1 MKQAYQKLWLLALL
15 LTLWAPAAQAQ
26 SGPYGNEWI
35 VPGQQ
40 YYKIKVARDG
50 LYRLNYQ
57 YLQQAGISGVSP
69 QRLQLWRRGKEV
81 AIHVGGNTTALDNS
95 TFIEF
100 FGQRNDAALD
110 RGMYLTAADQAQ
122 PYYSLFT
129 DTASYFLTWSNS
141 AAGKRMVQSNPAA
154 TSAPHASRVRKPLQV
169 YSFRYNVVNDE
180 VGYNTYQPWA
190 ERGEGFFSNEFGEAG
205 YSITF
210 DSVWAVTSGAAL
222 QVSVQVVGK
231 TTGGHETQV
240 SVVGANGTVRVLG
253 SLVYNNFSF
262 ARGTYQLL
270 PSERLGN
277 GRVTVRVEQKLG
289 KTLNATYGDVARVAF
304 AQLHYKQSVRWPQ
317 RQTQLLFS
325 NDSTLAGPAY
335 YQLDSIPST
344 VRGYDVTDP
353 YTVQRIEGQA
363 GTSGTQRGF
372 TFSSANGRTRNLL
385 LADAERALVP
395 ATPKRVF
402 FRSISPAAY
411 NFLIVT
417 SRVLMKPAG
426 TGATAVPNVVR
437 AYANY
442 RASALG
448 GGWDTLVVT
457 SEQLYDQFHYG
468 EQSALAVRQFA
479 QWMLAG
485 STRPQTLLLLGKG
498 LGVSEATG
506 CGSVTGGAAYHRQYP
521 LLYGDCSGTNPVRNL
536 VPASTRGI
544 SDIFFT
550 ANWQSGDYRPRMI
563 TGRIAAQTPQQVL
576 NYLNKLR
583 EHEALGYEPWR
594 KNVIH
599 IVGSDKSRPWEDP
612 LFTGYLNTYARYVQS
627 PPFAGQ
633 VIKLYRRETFP
644 GTIPGDA
651 PLNLAPDFNAGV
663 GFISYFGH
671 GGPNNLEFNIPDI
684 RLAATG
690 FVNKGKYPVWY
701 VSGCSSGNS
710 FTAAGSFGGE
720 NYLFAE
726 DKGIIGFLAD
736 SDLGYDPDLHEL
748 HTEMMK
754 LLFAD
759 NTWYGKPIAEVQQ
772 EANRRLGVGLSVND
786 NLQARKIAS
795 LMNTIWQGDPA
806 LKLFSPL
813 QPDFQTADARLQIS
827 PSVVPATAGARF
839 ELKLGV
845 SNPGRI
851 ASGDLAIRVTRTVG
865 SGAPVVVN
873 FTVPQARQDTTY
885 TLALTNP
892 ATGSVAGQNTF
903 QVDLDPDN
911 LIAESDETNNR
922 ATLNYTFLTGG
933 VTTLSPPEFA
943 IVGNRAVRLVAQ
955 SNVATSTARDYDL
968 ELDTVQTFTSALV
981 QRTKINA
988 IMVPEWQPTLPTL
1001 AGQDSVVWYWRVRLA
1016 VPQGDESANWATS
1029 SFRVIN
1035 GRTQGGWSQSHPGQF
1050 RRDERAGVEVAVP
1063 GGQWTFNAATQE
1075 ATITSTRIG
1084 PARQWETLYHTIRT
1098 SPTGE
1103 YTLRL
1108 LGTDTLGKTTVLNP
1122 DVTSRA
1128 QPLSAVSA
1136 QQYPYLQ
1143 LQAVLRETTT
1153 GVTPQLE
1160 QWLITYQGVPEGV
1173 VRPSAT
1179 PLTAAALTQ
1188 QAQRT
1193 GTLTIPVSFQ
1203 NVADYSFTAPLV
1215 GYVVVRSNNA
1225 GVPRERYYPLAGAAL
1240 TAHSQRDYSVTLDV
1254 RGLFGTLSG
1263 QVVLNP
1269 RRQPEQHYFNNELT
1283 LPPFEVTNND
1293 TPPVLDVA
1301 FDGRHLLNGEIV
1313 SPQPIISIQ
1322 LRDIDKLRPI
1332 SSRSNFIVVLT
1343 PKSTGVPMTVDLNS
1357 SGIVFVA
1364 DSAQGTARLEYQPGK
1379 IKGLEAGVYTLEVQ
1393 GRDGSGNLAGTEP
1406 YRITFEVIT
1415 ESTITNVFPYPNPV
1429 TSKTKFVFTLTGSTL
1444 PRNMKIQIVSL
1455 TGRVVKEI
1463 MMADLGPLRI
1473 GNNITEYAW
1482 DGTDDYGDRLANG
1495 TYLYRVVLDDPS
1507 GEFKQRA
1514 TGGDRAFK
1522 KDWGKLVLLR

>member
-1 MKQAYQKLWLLALL
+1 MKQAYQKLWLLALLL

-57 YLQQAGISGVSP
+57 YLQQAGISGVNP

-110 RGMYLTAADQAQ
+110 RALYKNAADQTHTL
-122 PYYSLFT
+122 YSLYT
-129 DTASYFLTWSNS
+129 DTASYFLTWSATTNGRRMEQPAPVAGS
-141 AAGKRMVQSNPAA
+141 AIHTHWLKPALTVYRNA
-154 TSAPHASRVRKPLQV
+154 YSDVDKQV
-169 YSFRYNVVNDE
+169 YSYS
-180 VGYNTYQPWA
+180 PWLDA
-190 ERGEGFFSNEFGEAG
+190 GEGFLSRPVGSGSDPFGGVPVTQTFSSPTTREVATQGNLMVEMVLVGTTRFNHAG
-205 YSITF
+205 TIY
-210 DSVWAVTSGAAL
+210 
-222 QVSVQVVGK
+222 
-231 TTGGHETQV
+231 
-240 SVVGANGTVRVLG
+240 VVGAAGERQL
-253 SLVYNNFSF
+253 
-262 ARGTYQLL
+262 GTYQLTAYNKVVL
-270 PSERLGN
+270 RYPLQRTDIAAN
-277 GRVTVRVEQKLG
+277 GRVQIRLLADVSNSTTNTPTHVRVG
-289 KTLNATYGDVARVAF
+289 YIRVTYPQI
-304 AQLHYKQSVRWPQ
+304 AQWTAGQDSVSLR
-317 RQTQLLFS
+317 
-325 NDSTLAGPAY
+325 NDSTLTGPAY
-335 YQLDSIPST
+335 YQLSGAPTS
-344 VRGYDVTDP
+344 VMGYDVTDP
-353 YTVQRIEGQA
+353 YNVQRIV
-363 GTSGTQRGF
+363 GTAGTQRSYVF
-372 TFSSANGRTRNLL
+372 PAANNRTRSLM
-385 LADAERALVP
+385 LADAAQLPEP
-395 ATPKRVF
+395 AQPLKRVQ
-402 FRSISPAAY
+402 FRAISAAAH
-411 NFLIVT
+411 NFIIIT

-426 TGATAVPNVVR
+426 TGTGAVTDAVR
-437 AYANY
+437 AYATY
-442 RASALG
+442 RASTIG

-457 SEQLYDQFHYG
+457 SEQLYDQFYYG
-468 EQSALAVRQFA
+468 DKSVLALRQFSL
-479 QWMLAG
+479 WMLNG
-485 STRPQTLLLLGKG
+485 STRPKSLLLLGKG
-498 LGVSEATG
+498 LGAGEYD
-506 CGSVTGGAAYHRQYP
+506 CGAYHRQVP
-521 LLYGDCSGTNPVRNL
+521 DQYGSCRPGNPAVVRNL
-536 VPASTRGI
+536 VPINARGL
-544 SDIFFT
+544 SDNLLT
-550 ANWQSGDYRPRMI
+550 ADWQNNQYTARMT
-563 TGRIAAQTPQQVL
+563 TGRISAQNAQDVL

-583 EHEALGYEPWR
+583 EHEALSYEPWR
-594 KNVIH
+594 RNVIQLNGPREPYQ
-599 IVGSDKSRPWEDP
+599 IP
-612 LFTGYLNTYARYVQS
+612 LFDSFLATYATFMRK
-627 PPFAGQ
+627 PPFAANI
-633 VIKLYRRETFP
+633 VKTYRRADYP
-644 GTIPGDA
+644 GTIPGETA
-651 PLNLAPDFNAGV
+651 PLNLAQDFNNGV
-663 GFISYFGH
+663 SLVSYFGH
-671 GGPNNLEFNIPDI
+671 GDAT
-684 RLAATG
+684 RLAWNIANINDAANG
-690 FVNKGKYPVWY
+690 FANKGKYPVWY
-701 VSGCSSGNS
+701 VSGCSAGNS
-710 FTAAGSFGGE
+710 FRGIRSFGGDD
-720 NYLFAE
+720 YLLAA
-726 DKGIIGFLAD
+726 DKGIIGFLCE
-736 SDLGYDPDLHEL
+736 SDLGLETDLHL
-748 HTEMMK
+748 MHTEMVK
-754 LLFAD
+754 LLFSD
-759 NTWYGKPIAEVQQ
+759 NTWYGRPIAEVQQ
-772 EANRRLGVGLSVND
+772 EVSRRLQPAANSTGQD
-786 NLQARKIAS
+786 NLIS
-795 LMNTIWQGDPA
+795 MLMNTIWQGDPA

-813 QPDFQTADARLQIS
+813 QPDFQTSDARLQIS
-827 PSVVPATAGARF
+827 LPAPATANASF

-851 ASGDLAIRVTRTVG
+851 TTGLLTIRVTRTVG
-865 SGAPVVVN
+865 SGTPVVVN
-873 FTVPQARQDTTY
+873 FRVPQARQDTTY

-955 SNVATSTARDYDL
+955 SNVPTITARDYDL

-981 QRTKINA
+981 QRTKVNA

-1001 AGQDSVVWYWRVRLA
+1001 AGQDSVVWYWRVRLNA
-1016 VPQGDESANWATS
+1016 PQGDESANWATS

-1063 GGQWTFNAATQE
+1063 GGQWTFNGATQE
-1075 ATITSTRIG
+1075 ATITSNRIG

-1098 SPTGE
+1098 SATGD

-1108 LGTDTLGKTTVLNP
+1108 LGTDTLGATTVLNAN
-1122 DVTSRA
+1122 VTDRA
-1128 QPLSAVSA
+1128 FALSGVSA
-1136 QQYPYLQ
+1136 KLYPYLQ
-1143 LQAVLRETTT
+1143 LQAVLRESTA

-1160 QWLITYQGVPEGV
+1160 QWLVTYQGVPEGV

-1193 GTLTIPVSFQ
+1193 GTLTIPVTFQ
-1203 NVADYSFTAPLV
+1203 NVADYTFTAPLV
-1215 GYVVVRSNNA
+1215 GYVVVRSSNA
-1225 GVPRERYYPLAGAAL
+1225 GAPRERYYPLAGAAL
-1240 TAHSQRDYSVTLDV
+1240 TAHSQREYSVRLDV

-1332 SSRSNFIVVLT
+1332 RDRSNFIVVLT
-1343 PKSTGVPMTVDLNS
+1343 PKKTGVPMTVDMNS

-1379 IKGLEAGVYTLEVQ
+1379 TKGLEAGVYTLEVQ

>member
-1 MKQAYQKLWLLALL
+1 MTQAYQKLWLLVLL
-15 LTLWAPAAQAQ
+15 VVLSISAARAQ

-50 LYRLNYQ
+50 LYRLDYQ
-57 YLQQAGISGVSP
+57 YLQRAGISGVNP

-110 RGMYLTAADQAQ
+110 KGMYLTPADQAQ

-129 DTASYFLTWSNS
+129 DTASYFLTWSS

-154 TSAPHASRVRKPLQV
+154 TGAPHTSRIRKPLQV
-169 YSFRYNVVNDE
+169 QSFRYNVINDE
-180 VGYNTYQPWA
+180 TNTYQPWA
-190 ERGEGFFSNEFGEAG
+190 ERGEGFFSDVFAG
-205 YSITF
+205 SDASFPI
-210 DSVWAVTSGAAL
+210 DSVWRMTTTAQSMRADI
-222 QVSVQVVGK
+222 QVVGA
-231 TTGGHETQV
+231 TQGMHSTQV
-240 SVVGANGTVRVLG
+240 SVALPSGGSRVLG
-253 SLVYNNFSF
+253 TLNFANF
-262 ARGTYQLL
+262 DYARGSYALL
-270 PSERLGN
+270 STDRAAN
-277 GRVTVRVEQKLG
+277 GRVTILVKQLLG
-289 KTLNATYGDVARVAF
+289 TTSNQRLGDRARVA
-304 AQLHYKQSVRWPQ
+304 YVRVTYPETIYWRP
-317 RQTQLLFS
+317 RLTQQLFS
-325 NDSTLAGPAY
+325 SDSTLASPAY
-335 YQLDSIPST
+335 YQLDSIPAT
-344 VRGYDVTDP
+344 VRGYDVSDP
-353 YTVQRIEGQA
+353 YDVQRVEGRPGQIA
-363 GTSGTQRGF
+363 TQRSF
-372 TFSSANGRTRNLL
+372 VFSTANGRTRTLL
-385 LADAERALVP
+385 LADADRALVP
-395 ATPKRVF
+395 VDARRVI
-402 FRSISPAAY
+402 FRQVSPAAH
-411 NFLIVT
+411 NFIIVT
-417 SRVLMKPAG
+417 SRVLMKAAASSG
-426 TGATAVPNVVR
+426 VTTPNAVR
-437 AYANY
+437 AYSDY

-448 GGWDTLVVT
+448 GKWDTLVIT

-468 EQSALAVRQFA
+468 ERSALAVRQFA

-485 STRPQTLLLLGKG
+485 SSRPKSLLLLGKG
-498 LGVSEATG
+498 IGVSEATG
-506 CGSVTGGAAYHRQYP
+506 CNKVVGGAAYYRQYP
-521 LLYGDCSGTNPVRNL
+521 LLYGDCSGANPVLNL

-550 ANWQSGDYRPRMI
+550 ANWQAGDYRPQMI

-576 NYLNKLR
+576 SYLNKLK

-599 IVGSDKSRPWEDP
+599 IVGSDKTKPWEDP
-612 LFTGYLNTYARYVQS
+612 LFTGYLNTYARFVQS

-644 GTIPGDA
+644 GTLPSEA

-671 GGPNNLEFNIPDI
+671 GGPNNLEFTIPDI
-684 RLAATG
+684 RQATTG
-690 FVNKGKYPVWY
+690 FVNKSKYPVWY
-701 VSGCSSGNS
+701 VSGCSAGNS

-720 NYLFAE
+720 NYLLAE

-736 SDLGYDPDLHEL
+736 SDLGFDPDLHEL
-748 HTEMMK
+748 HTEISK

-759 NTWYGKPIAEVQQ
+759 NDWYGKPIAEVQR
-772 EANRRLGVGLSVND
+772 EAVRRLGVGLSPVD
-786 NLQARKIAS
+786 ALQARKIAS
-795 LMNTIWQGDPA
+795 LMNTIWQGDPV

-827 PSVVPATAGARF
+827 PAVVPATAGTRF

-845 SNPGRI
+845 SNPGRVTT
-851 ASGDLAIRVTRTVG
+851 GPLAIRVTRTFG
-865 SGAPVVVN
+865 STTLTTN

-885 TLALTNP
+885 TLSLTNP
-892 ATGSVAGQNTF
+892 ATGSVAGANIF

-922 ATLNYTFLTGG
+922 ATLNYSFLTGG

-943 IVGNRAVRLVAQ
+943 IVGSRAVRLVAQ
-955 SNVATSTARDYDL
+955 SNVPTITARDYDL
-968 ELDTVQTFTSALV
+968 EADTVQTFNSPVL
-981 QRTKINA
+981 QRTKVNA
-988 IMVPEWQPTLPTL
+988 VMVPEWQPTLPTSVS
-1001 AGQDSVVWYWRVRLA
+1001 QDSVVWYWRVRLNA
-1016 VPQGDESANWATS
+1016 PQGDESADWATS
-1029 SFRVIN
+1029 SFRIIN
-1035 GRTQGGWSQSHPGQF
+1035 GRTQGGWSQSHHGQF
-1050 RRDERAGVEVAVP
+1050 RRDERTGAEVAVP
-1063 GGQWTFNAATQE
+1063 GGQWTYNAGAQE

-1098 SPTGE
+1098 SSTGS

-1108 LGTDTLGKTTVLNP
+1108 LGIDSLGATTVLNP
-1122 DVTSRA
+1122 DVANRA
-1128 QPLSAVSA
+1128 LPLNGISAK
-1136 QQYPYLQ
+1136 QYPYLQ
-1143 LQAVLRETTT
+1143 LQAVLREATP

-1160 QWLITYQGVPEGV
+1160 QWLVTYQGVPEGV
-1173 VRPSAT
+1173 VRPSVT

-1188 QAQRT
+1188 QAQQT
-1193 GTLTIPVSFQ
+1193 GSITVPVTFQ
-1203 NVADYSFTAPLV
+1203 NVADFDFTAPLA
-1215 GYVVVRSNNA
+1215 GYIVLRSGTA
-1225 GVPRERYYPLAGAAL
+1225 GVLPRERYYPLAGAAL
-1240 TAHSQRDYSVTLDV
+1240 TAHSQRTYEVKLDV
-1254 RGLFGTLSG
+1254 RGLYGTLSG

-1269 RRQPEQHYFNNELT
+1269 RRQPEQFYFNNELS
-1283 LPPFEVTNND
+1283 LPPFQVSNQD

-1313 SPQPIISIQ
+1313 SPQPIISVQ
-1322 LRDIDKLRPI
+1322 LRDLDKLRPI
-1332 SSRSNFIVVLT
+1332 QNRSNFILSLT
-1343 PKSTGVPMTVDLNS
+1343 PPKSTSSITVDLNAA
-1357 SGIVFVA
+1357 GIEFVA
-1364 DSAQGTARLEYQPGK
+1364 DSAKGTATLTYRPGNTTP
-1379 IKGLEAGVYTLEVQ
+1379 LLPGVYTLEVQ
-1393 GRDGSGNLAGTEP
+1393 GKDGAGNLAGSEP
-1406 YRITFEVIT
+1406 YRITFEVIA

-1429 TSKTKFVFTLTGSTL
+1429 TSKTKFVFTLTGATL

-1495 TYLYRVVLDDPS
+1495 TYLYRVVLDDPDNQ
-1507 GEFKQRA
+1507 FKQRA